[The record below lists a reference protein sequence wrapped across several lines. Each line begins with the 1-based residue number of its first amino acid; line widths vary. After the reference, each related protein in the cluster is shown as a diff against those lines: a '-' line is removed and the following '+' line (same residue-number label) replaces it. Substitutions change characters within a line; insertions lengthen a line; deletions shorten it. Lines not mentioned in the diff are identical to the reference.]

1 MPLFQGPQPPQTTVM
16 AFVDAGYLTAGAR
29 KHLKLPSTPR
39 IDGEKLNWW
48 AASALGHPGG
58 WLLLRT
64 YVYDAQYP
72 GDAAEYPAQQEYLDT
87 LAAQPGIR
95 LRLGHLV
102 QRSPGSRKAA
112 WQQKGVDTL
121 MVLDLVRLAQLH
133 AFDIAMV
140 VAGDRDLAEALRVIA
155 DDHARRVLLYS
166 VPGSAPAKEL
176 VQAAD
181 AHTPIEDQ
189 WLGMTVGQQP
199 AAANQAAAPVNQEA
213 SRQP

>member
-1 MPLFQGPQPPQTTVM
+1 M

-48 AASALGHPGG
+48 ASSSLGHPGG
-58 WLLLRT
+58 WILLRT

-72 GDAAEYPAQQEYLDT
+72 GDAAEYAAQQEYLDT

-102 QRSPGSRKAA
+102 QRSPGSRKAT

-121 MVLDLVRLAQLH
+121 MVLDLVRLAQLR
-133 AFDIAMV
+133 AFDIALV

-155 DDHARRVLLYS
+155 DDHARRVILYS
-166 VPGSAPAKEL
+166 VPGSAPAKQL

-181 AHTPIEDQ
+181 AHVPIQDS
-189 WLGMTVGQQP
+189 WLPDVVGQRRPAGDQP
-199 AAANQAAAPVNQEA
+199 AAPARPEAP
-213 SRQP
+213 RQP